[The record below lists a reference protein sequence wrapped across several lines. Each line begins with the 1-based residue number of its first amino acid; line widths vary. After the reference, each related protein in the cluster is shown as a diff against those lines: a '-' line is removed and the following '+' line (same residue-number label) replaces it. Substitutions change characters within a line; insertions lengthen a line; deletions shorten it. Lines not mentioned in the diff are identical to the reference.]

1 VGVVIA
7 TFLLLGAPGN
17 PAIRY
22 AATLPGVYGAGV
34 AFIAEVVISFAL
46 MLTVLMAT
54 SHNALSRYTPYFV
67 GALYAIFITLETPF
81 SGMSMNPARSLSSA
95 LPTRSWTALWI
106 YFTAPLLGMLTGVE
120 LYRTVSSRGVA
131 CAKLHHQNNYR
142 CIFRCGYRRQG
153 VRSYEPL

>member
-1 VGVVIA
+1 MTRPEPLGRDIAFLAEFLISLGLFSVVLLVSNVPRIA
-7 TFLLLGAPGN
+7 RFTGLC
-17 PAIRY
+17 
-22 AATLPGVYGAGV
+22 
-34 AFIAEVVISFAL
+34 S
-46 MLTVLMAT
+46 
-54 SHNALSRYTPYFV
+54 
-67 GALYAIFITLETPF
+67 GALVALFITLEASL

-142 CIFRCGYRRQG
+142 CIFRCGYRRRG